1 METGC
6 QNIQLCVA
14 ILKVAFPLEVIGPM
28 FLFPLLYIT
37 FQCAEVFLF
46 ALGFRCYQRVK
57 PPAEGKCDSCLHVF
71 LQQSSKGLEQMHSPH
86 TLMFWSV
93 ENEVKLNIVSP
104 LIQIQKNR
112 KTRLLILKI
121 KRRSDHESITDDIPA
136 LATGTRNR
144 FVRRE

>member
-14 ILKVAFPLEVIGPM
+14 ILKVAFPLEVIGAM

-71 LQQSSKGLEQMHSPH
+71 LQQSSKGSEQMHSLH
-86 TLMFWSV
+86 TVMF
-93 ENEVKLNIVSP
+93 
-104 LIQIQKNR
+104 
-112 KTRLLILKI
+112 
-121 KRRSDHESITDDIPA
+121 
-136 LATGTRNR
+136 
-144 FVRRE
+144 